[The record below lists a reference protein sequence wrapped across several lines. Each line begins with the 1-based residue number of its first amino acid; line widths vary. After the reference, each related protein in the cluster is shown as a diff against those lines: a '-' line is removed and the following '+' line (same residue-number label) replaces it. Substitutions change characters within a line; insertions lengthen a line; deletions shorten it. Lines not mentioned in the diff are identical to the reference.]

1 MLLCLCVRLPLLPLL
16 IGWVCR
22 YSGVT
27 INYLGGGMDQAVAQ
41 YVRQG
46 WAVESRTDTQA
57 VLTRKPR
64 IGWFWNIL
72 LTLLTGG
79 LWLIVV
85 VFKLINRKVE
95 RRVLTVD
102 QSGNLIKV

>member
-1 MLLCLCVRLPLLPLL
+1 
-16 IGWVCR
+16 
-22 YSGVT
+22 
-27 INYLGGGMDQAVAQ
+27 MDQAVAQ
-41 YVRQG
+41 YVSKG

-72 LTLLTGG
+72 LTVLTGG

-85 VFKLINRKVE
+85 VSKLINRKVE

-102 QSGNLIKV
+102 ESGQLVTA